1 MKTLNT
7 ALLVTTL
14 MFGSVNAF
22 AAEPAT
28 ELSSQLTQIVTS
40 QVMEVSQNIQKQIAA
55 SIEATV
61 AEMVVGVEDTLSQAQ
76 TSGNTKKQS
85 VAAVE

>member
-1 MKTLNT
+1 MKTLNS

-22 AAEPAT
+22 AAEPVT
-28 ELSSQLTQIVTS
+28 ELSSQLTQVVTS
-40 QVMEVSQNIQKQIAA
+40 QVMEVSQNIQQQIAA

-61 AEMVVGVEDTLSQAQ
+61 SEMIVSVEDTLGQAPAQ
-76 TSGNTKKQS
+76 HNTTEQS

>member
-1 MKTLNT
+1 MKTFNA

-14 MFGSVNAF
+14 IFGSANAV
-22 AAEPAT
+22 AAEPAS
-28 ELSSQLTQIVTS
+28 ELSSQLTQVLAT
-40 QVMEVSQNIQKQIAA
+40 QVLEVSANIQQQISA

-61 AEMVVGVEDTLSQAQ
+61 AELLVSVEDTLSQAPQ
-76 TSGNTKKQS
+76 GNSVEQS

>member
-1 MKTLNT
+1 MKTFNT

-14 MFGSVNAF
+14 MFGSFNTF

-28 ELSSQLTQIVTS
+28 ELSSQLTQVLST
-40 QVMEVSQNIQKQIAA
+40 QVMEVSNNIQQQIAA

-61 AEMVVGVEDTLSQAQ
+61 AEMVISVEDTLSQAPAQ
-76 TSGNTKKQS
+76 NNTAEQS

>member
-1 MKTLNT
+1 MKTFNT

-14 MFGSVNAF
+14 MFGSFNTF

-28 ELSSQLTQIVTS
+28 DLSSQLTQVLST
-40 QVMEVSQNIQKQIAA
+40 QVMEVSNNIQQQITA

-61 AEMVVGVEDTLSQAQ
+61 AEMIISVEDTLSQAPAQ
-76 TSGNTKKQS
+76 NNAAEQS